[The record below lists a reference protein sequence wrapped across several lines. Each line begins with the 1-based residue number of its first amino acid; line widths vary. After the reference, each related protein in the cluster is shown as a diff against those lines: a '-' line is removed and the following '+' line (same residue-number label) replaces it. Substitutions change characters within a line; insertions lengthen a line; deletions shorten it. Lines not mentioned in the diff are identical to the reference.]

1 MARMIIVLVG
11 YMGSGK
17 STVGKALADTMDIPF
32 LDLDTY
38 IQERLEKTIPEL
50 FEEKGQIYFRKKEHE
65 LLKEVL
71 ENHNE
76 LVLALGGGAPCYS
89 GNMELALSHT
99 SRVFY
104 LMLSVSQLAA
114 RLQYESA
121 KRPLISHLKPEQL
134 PDFIGK
140 HLFERV
146 KFYNMATHHIVVQ
159 EKGIEQLV
167 EEIHR
172 KSI

>member
-1 MARMIIVLVG
+1 MIIVLIG

-17 STVGKALADTMDIPF
+17 STVGRALAESMGFRF

-38 IQERLEKTIPEL
+38 IEERMEKSIPEL
-50 FEEKGQIYFRKKEHE
+50 FEDKGQIYFRKKEHE

-71 ENHNE
+71 ENHDQ
-76 LVLALGGGAPCYS
+76 LVLALGGGAPCYA
-89 GNMELALSHT
+89 GNMDLVLSHT
-99 SRVFY
+99 SHVFY

-114 RLQYESA
+114 RLQYESG
-121 KRPLISHLKPEQL
+121 KRPLISHLKPEEL

-146 KFYNMATHHIVVQ
+146 KYYNMAPHHIAVQ

>member
-1 MARMIIVLVG
+1 MIIVLIG

-17 STVGKALADTMDIPF
+17 STVGKALADSMGFPF

-38 IQERLEKTIPEL
+38 IEERMQKSIPEL
-50 FEEKGQIYFRKKEHE
+50 FEEKGHIYFRKKEHE

-76 LVLALGGGAPCYS
+76 LVLALGGGAPCYA
-89 GNMELALSHT
+89 GNMELVLSHT

-104 LMLSVSQLAA
+104 LMMSVSQLAA
-114 RLQYESA
+114 RLQYESS
-121 KRPLISHLKPEQL
+121 KRPLISHLKPEEL

-146 KFYNMATHHIVVQ
+146 NFYNMAPHHIAVQ

-167 EEIHR
+167 EEIQR